1 MKPIPRVPFTIR
13 RKVTELDVGDVFLY
27 EGHAYRVRRV
37 GDLWNEPDGNFQS
50 LFVDSDYGMRNHW
63 FPLRASKVVR
73 VQSKANSTGGGA
85 DLSRSNPT
93 DPGDAALYIVGGLI
107 AVGLVGIVAYQF
119 YVASQYVGTPFQTQM

>member
-73 VQSKANSTGGGA
+73 VQSKANSTGAAQTFLDRIPRIQETPHFTLWA
-85 DLSRSNPT
+85 D
-93 DPGDAALYIVGGLI
+93 
-107 AVGLVGIVAYQF
+107 
-119 YVASQYVGTPFQTQM
+119 